1 MPPMPSGWLGGIRTQ
16 SLGFLTDI
24 GITQESARIPK
35 HRIINLVLTLQRNA
49 IFIKSP
55 DLAVVFTDTVSHKM
69 LNGLNQRASK
79 LDFPVAIC
87 HSSSCSALKNVLE
100 KYCANEG
107 VANA

>member
-1 MPPMPSGWLGGIRTQ
+1 MTVWQHAIRISANHMIARLRCST
-16 SLGFLTDI
+16 GFDKKI
-24 GITQESARIPK
+24 G
-35 HRIINLVLTLQRNA
+35 
-49 IFIKSP
+49 SP

-100 KYCANEG
+100 KYCTKG
-107 VANA
+107 VVNA

>member
-1 MPPMPSGWLGGIRTQ
+1 MKRRRNVQLESIGSRLGRTTVE
-16 SLGFLTDI
+16 LKDI
-24 GITQESARIPK
+24 CKSYDCKAK
-35 HRIINLVLTLQRNA
+35 V
-49 IFIKSP
+49 FIKYPTGFDKKIGSP

-100 KYCANEG
+100 KYCTKG
-107 VANA
+107 VVNA